1 MIFLT
6 GATGLIGKALVTSFL
21 EKNFFVKILIRKDED
36 KNCFPVTDKLSF
48 VVGDILDLDVL
59 ISALEGVD
67 FVVHAAGLISFHSIH
82 KNLLH
87 KTNVEGTRNLVD
99 VALTK
104 NIKKFIHFSSVAA
117 IGREVDQETI
127 ISEKTPWVN
136 SAVNS
141 EYAVSKY
148 YAELEVWRGVEEGLP
163 AVILNPSVV
172 LGRGELSKGSLR
184 IFHYAKEFKFCPD
197 ANLNYVDIRTVVEA
211 VEKLL
216 QNEIVSERFILHS
229 GRISYPEVFQSL
241 REITQSEKKIT
252 IINPSKFSF
261 VFRIGELCERLFR
274 MPMLFNLT
282 LYKALTRNY
291 QYANTK
297 SVNELQLQNF
307 TFKETIR
314 YALDVK

>member
-6 GATGLIGKALVTSFL
+6 GATGLIGKALVNAFI
-21 EKNFFVKILIRKDED
+21 EKDFFVKILIRRESDKDI
-36 KNCFPVTDKLSF
+36 FPKSNKISF
-48 VVGDILDLDVL
+48 VVGDILDLDLL
-59 ISALEGVD
+59 ISALDNVD

-82 KNLLH
+82 KDLLH
-87 KTNVEGTRNLVD
+87 KINVEGTRNLVD
-99 VALTK
+99 VALSK

-136 SAVNS
+136 SSVNS

-148 YAELEVWRGVEEGLP
+148 YAELEVWRGIEEGLSS
-163 AVILNPSVV
+163 VILNPSVV
-172 LGRGELSKGSLR
+172 LGPGELSKGSLR
-184 IFHYAKEFKFCPD
+184 IFHYANEFKFCPN

-216 QNEIVSERFILHS
+216 QNDIVSERFILHS
-229 GRISYPEVFQSL
+229 GRVSYPEVFQSL
-241 REITQSEKKIT
+241 REISHSDKKIT

-274 MPMLFNLT
+274 IPVLFNLT

-291 QYANTK
+291 QYSNKK
-297 SVNELQLQNF
+297 SLDRLQLQNF

-314 YALDVK
+314 YALNVK